1 MASNLVFT
9 LTGGAANAVPDDSL
23 GGVGSSVEL
32 SATSLNN
39 LFDDVSDAEAVAG
52 DIEYRAIDILNNGDA
67 AASVVN
73 FFFSTQTTSP
83 FTSIQAGLDSTT
95 QTIADENTAPS
106 AVTFTEPTAGA
117 PLAVADIAIN
127 GRQRVWIRRT
137 VTAGAEN
144 LPDDLGTLSVTYA

>member
-1 MASNLVFT
+1 MAANLVFT
-9 LTGGAANAVPDDSL
+9 LTGGASNAVPDDSL

-32 SATSLNN
+32 SVTPLNN
-39 LFDDVSDAEAVAG
+39 LFDDVTDAEAVAG
-52 DIEYRAIDILNNGDA
+52 DIEYRAIDIFNNGDA
-67 AASVVN
+67 IATVVS
-73 FFFSTQTTSP
+73 FFFDVQTTSP

-95 QTIADENTAPS
+95 QTIPDESTVPS
-106 AVTFTEPTAGA
+106 AVTFTEPTEIS

-144 LPDDLGTLSVTYA
+144 LSDDLGTLSVTYA